1 MAEHRLVRIGSTF
14 ALATGFPVSLD
25 LSDRVG
31 NAVTATNAAGRHSPV
46 TLSGLDH
53 HSNSK
58 PQSRERTRSIREEIP
73 QTHPA
78 IMSAIYI
85 NMIKRL
91 WLGRLDSNQ
100 GSRDQNPVPYHLA
113 TPQQTKRPL

>member
-53 HSNSK
+53 HSDSK
-58 PQSRERTRSIREEIP
+58 AQSRERTRSIWEEIP
-73 QTHPA
+73 QTYPA